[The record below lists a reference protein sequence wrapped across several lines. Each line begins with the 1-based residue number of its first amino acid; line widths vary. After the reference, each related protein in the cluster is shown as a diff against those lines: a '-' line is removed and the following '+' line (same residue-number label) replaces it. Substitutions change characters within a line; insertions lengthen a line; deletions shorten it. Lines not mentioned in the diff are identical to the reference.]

1 MADGT
6 IVIDTAIRKD
16 GFDAGI
22 NEIEQALDGASA
34 QFHDYGDSVQKFID
48 DYMNGAGQASRY
60 TNELKQQVETLK
72 EQLKELEGK
81 GQWFGDSEYD
91 EKYLQ
96 YQKLLQAAKDYKRE
110 IVSPTPD
117 AKMFNSSTLEGQI
130 EKLSGDLMRLRN
142 SGKGFGDETFDA
154 TATALKRAQQSLAD
168 YQKELFKTD
177 EQRQKEAE
185 TARKQ
190 EEAQRRVNERLEE
203 ARQKE
208 AAAAQEAARLSAIGE
223 NAKISNRRIVSLNK
237 ELAALE
243 ARQKELSKAGVG
255 PGNKEYDSNARK
267 IRRLREELSRYQSG
281 AKASEKQTKKLNKS
295 LDNTKKSAGGARMS
309 MKRMLMMS
317 LMFSTVF
324 RALSAVASGLKSGT
338 DNLAQYSDDTNRAL
352 SMLVSALTQLK
363 NSFATAFSPAIE
375 YAAPALTK
383 MISLLSEA
391 VTWAAQLAAALTGKD
406 TYTRATKVEEDY
418 GAALKES
425 NQQLKDKEKLNKKL
439 LFSFDELIQVQKNS
453 SDTKDYVGPTPDQMF
468 KTEEVP
474 NEMKDLAADIK
485 KTFSDLFDPL
495 KESWKENGPEVT
507 EAVKAAF
514 TAMKQ
519 LAGDVGASFMQV
531 WNMEGYG
538 KRITDDLLITVAN
551 LAWTVANL
559 ATQLDAAWVAGDTGT
574 NIMRH
579 LGDIILEITGFFRDA
594 SQSMK
599 DWSADLD
606 FSPLLTSFDAVLAAL
621 GPVVGDIGDALLWL
635 LNKCLL
641 PLAKWGL
648 ESGLPAVFD
657 LIAAALTALHSVL
670 MAAEPT
676 FDWMWND
683 FFQPIGQW
691 TGELIIGA
699 LQKLTQA
706 LFRFSDWAS
715 QHKSTIQAL
724 TEVVIMFFAA
734 WAVTTLV
741 SHVGLMIANLGKLIG
756 VLATTNIKF
765 LAIVTVLTAV
775 AGLAMKV
782 AQAWT
787 KMTPGE
793 RLATKIIAVAGAIA
807 LVVAAIGALTS
818 NYVML
823 GVAMA
828 VAGIA
833 GLGISSIVSSANS
846 RSGNSRPN
854 TASAYQNANRAV
866 SYASAPFRMPRLAT
880 GTVVPPR
887 AGEFAAILGDN
898 KRETEVVS
906 PLSTMKQALKEA
918 LEESGAIGGGRD
930 IHIDLILNGQ
940 RFASAVYKANNQ
952 ERQRVGVRMVQ
963 QNA

>member
-6 IVIDTAIRKD
+6 IVIDTVIRKD

-255 PGNKEYDSNARK
+255 SGYKEYDSNARK

-281 AKASEKQTKKLNKS
+281 AKASEKKTKKLNKS

-324 RALSAVASGLKSGT
+324 RALSAVTSGLKSGT

-375 YAAPALTK
+375 YAAPALAK

-391 VTWAAQLAAALTGKD
+391 VTWAAQLTAALTGKD

-439 LFSFDELIQVQKNS
+439 LFSFDELIQAQKNS

-579 LGDIILEITGFFRDA
+579 LGDIILEITGFYREA

-657 LIAAALTALHSVL
+657 LIAAALTVLHSVL

-706 LFRFSDWAS
+706 LLKFSDWAS

-828 VAGIA
+828 VASIA

-846 RSGNSRPN
+846 RSGSSRPN

-906 PLSTMKQALKEA
+906 PLSTMKHALKEA

>member
-16 GFDAGI
+16 GLNAGL
-22 NEIEQALDGASA
+22 NEMEQALDGASA
-34 QFHDYGDSVQKFID
+34 QFRDYGDSVQKFID

-72 EQLKELEGK
+72 EQLKGLEGK

-96 YQKLLQAAKDYKRE
+96 YQKLLQAVKDYKRE

-130 EKLSGDLMRLRN
+130 EKLSDDLMRLRN

-255 PGNKEYDSNARK
+255 PGYKEYDSNARK

-281 AKASEKQTKKLNKS
+281 AKASEKKTKKLNKS

-324 RALSAVASGLKSGT
+324 RALSAVTSGLKSGT

-375 YAAPALTK
+375 YAAPALAK

-391 VTWAAQLAAALTGKD
+391 VTWAAQLTAALTGKD
-406 TYTRATKVEEDY
+406 TYTRAVKVEEDY

-439 LFSFDELIQVQKNS
+439 LFSFDELIQAQKNS
-453 SDTKDYVGPTPDQMF
+453 GDTKDYVGPTPDQMF

-514 TAMKQ
+514 TAIKQ

-699 LQKLTQA
+699 LQKLTQV
-706 LFRFSDWAS
+706 LLRFSDWAS

-828 VAGIA
+828 VASIA

-846 RSGNSRPN
+846 RSGSSRPN

>member
-16 GFDAGI
+16 GLDAGI

-96 YQKLLQAAKDYKRE
+96 YQKLLQAVKDYKRE

-117 AKMFNSSTLEGQI
+117 TKLFNSSTLEGQI
-130 EKLSGDLMRLRN
+130 EKLTGDLMKLRN

-190 EEAQRRVNERLEE
+190 EEAQRCVNERLEE

-255 PGNKEYDSNARK
+255 PGYKEYDSNARK
-267 IRRLREELSRYQSG
+267 IRKLREELSRYQSG

-439 LFSFDELIQVQKNS
+439 LFSFDELIQAQKNS

-474 NEMKDLAADIK
+474 NEMKDLAAYIK

-519 LAGDVGASFMQV
+519 LAGDVEASFMQV

-706 LFRFSDWAS
+706 LLRFSDWAS

>member
-16 GFDAGI
+16 GLDAGI

-96 YQKLLQAAKDYKRE
+96 YQKLLQAVKDYKRE

-117 AKMFNSSTLEGQI
+117 AKLFDSSTLEGQI
-130 EKLSGDLMRLRN
+130 EKLTGDLMKLRN

-154 TATALKRAQQSLAD
+154 TAIALKRVQQSLAD

-255 PGNKEYDSNARK
+255 PGYKEYDSNARK
-267 IRRLREELSRYQSG
+267 IRKLREELSRYQSG

-439 LFSFDELIQVQKNS
+439 LFSFDELIQAQKNS

-706 LFRFSDWAS
+706 LLRFSDWAS

-765 LAIVTVLTAV
+765 LAIVTVLTAI

>member
-1 MADGT
+1 
-6 IVIDTAIRKD
+6 
-16 GFDAGI
+16 
-22 NEIEQALDGASA
+22 
-34 QFHDYGDSVQKFID
+34 
-48 DYMNGAGQASRY
+48 MNGAGQASRY

-255 PGNKEYDSNARK
+255 PGYKEYDSNARK

-375 YAAPALTK
+375 YAAPVLTK

>member
-208 AAAAQEAARLSAIGE
+208 AAAAQEAARLLAIGE

-255 PGNKEYDSNARK
+255 PGYKEYDSNARK

-375 YAAPALTK
+375 YAAPVLTK

>member
-16 GFDAGI
+16 GLDAGI

-72 EQLKELEGK
+72 EQLKGLEGK

-96 YQKLLQAAKDYKRE
+96 YQKLLQAVKDYKRE

-117 AKMFNSSTLEGQI
+117 AKLFNSSTLEGQI
-130 EKLSGDLMRLRN
+130 EKLTGDLMKLRN

-154 TATALKRAQQSLAD
+154 TAIALKRAQHSLAD

-208 AAAAQEAARLSAIGE
+208 AAAAQEAALLSAIGK

-255 PGNKEYDSNARK
+255 PGYKEYDSNARK
-267 IRRLREELSRYQSG
+267 IRKLREELSRYQSG

-391 VTWAAQLAAALTGKD
+391 VTWAAQLTAALTGKD
-406 TYTRATKVEEDY
+406 TYTRAVKVEEDY

-439 LFSFDELIQVQKNS
+439 LFSFDELIQAQKNS
-453 SDTKDYVGPTPDQMF
+453 NDTKDYVGPTPDQMF

-706 LFRFSDWAS
+706 LLRFSDWAS

>member
-16 GFDAGI
+16 GLNAGL
-22 NEIEQALDGASA
+22 NEMEQALDGASA
-34 QFHDYGDSVQKFID
+34 QFRDYGDSVQKFID

-60 TNELKQQVETLK
+60 TNELKQQIEALK
-72 EQLKELEGK
+72 QQLKDLEGR

-91 EKYLQ
+91 DKYLQ
-96 YQKLLQAAKDYKRE
+96 YQKLLQAVKDYKKE

-130 EKLSGDLMRLRN
+130 EKLTGDLMKLRN
-142 SGKGFGDETFDA
+142 SGKGFGDEMFDA

-255 PGNKEYDSNARK
+255 PGYKEYDSNARK
-267 IRRLREELSRYQSG
+267 IRKLREELSRYQSG

-439 LFSFDELIQVQKNS
+439 LFSFDELIQAQKNS

-706 LFRFSDWAS
+706 LLRFSDWAS

-756 VLATTNIKF
+756 VLATANIKF

-787 KMTPGE
+787 KMTPEE

-846 RSGNSRPN
+846 RSGSSRPN

>member
-16 GFDAGI
+16 GLDAGI

-96 YQKLLQAAKDYKRE
+96 YQKLLQAVKDYKRE

-117 AKMFNSSTLEGQI
+117 AKLFDSSTLEGQI
-130 EKLSGDLMRLRN
+130 EKLTGDLMKLRN

-154 TATALKRAQQSLAD
+154 TAIALKRAQQSLAD
-168 YQKELFKTD
+168 YRKELFKTD

-190 EEAQRRVNERLEE
+190 EESQRRVNERLEE

-208 AAAAQEAARLSAIGE
+208 VAAAQEAARLSAIGE

-255 PGNKEYDSNARK
+255 PGYKEYDSNARK
-267 IRRLREELSRYQSG
+267 IRKLREELSRYQSG

-391 VTWAAQLAAALTGKD
+391 VTWAAQLTAALTGKD
-406 TYTRATKVEEDY
+406 TYTRAVKVEEDY

-439 LFSFDELIQVQKNS
+439 LFSFDELIQAQKS
-453 SDTKDYVGPTPDQMF
+453 SNDTKDYVGPTPDQMF

-706 LFRFSDWAS
+706 LLRFSDWAS

-828 VAGIA
+828 VASIA

>member
-16 GFDAGI
+16 GLDAGI

-34 QFHDYGDSVQKFID
+34 QLHDYGDSVQKFID

-96 YQKLLQAAKDYKRE
+96 YQKLLQAVKDYKRE

-117 AKMFNSSTLEGQI
+117 AKLFDSSTLEGQI
-130 EKLSGDLMRLRN
+130 EKLTGDLMKLRN

-190 EEAQRRVNERLEE
+190 EEAQRRVNARLEE

-255 PGNKEYDSNARK
+255 PGYKEYDSNARK
-267 IRRLREELSRYQSG
+267 IRKLREELSRYQSG

-391 VTWAAQLAAALTGKD
+391 VTWAAQLTAALTGKD
-406 TYTRATKVEEDY
+406 TYTRAVKVEEDY

-439 LFSFDELIQVQKNS
+439 LFSFDELIQAQKNS
-453 SDTKDYVGPTPDQMF
+453 NDTKDYVGPTPDQMF

>member
-1 MADGT
+1 MADFFIFQRCLG
-6 IVIDTAIRKD
+6 
-16 GFDAGI
+16 
-22 NEIEQALDGASA
+22 EEQRTLR
-34 QFHDYGDSVQKFID
+34 
-48 DYMNGAGQASRY
+48 MNGAGQASRY

-96 YQKLLQAAKDYKRE
+96 YQKLLQAVKDYKRE

-117 AKMFNSSTLEGQI
+117 AKLFDSSTLEGQI
-130 EKLSGDLMRLRN
+130 EKLTGDLMKLRN

-154 TATALKRAQQSLAD
+154 TAIALKRAQQSLAD
-168 YQKELFKTD
+168 YRKELFKTD

-190 EEAQRRVNERLEE
+190 EESQRRVNERLEE

-255 PGNKEYDSNARK
+255 PGYKEYDSNARK
-267 IRRLREELSRYQSG
+267 IRKLREELSRYQSG

-391 VTWAAQLAAALTGKD
+391 VTWAAQLTAALTGKD
-406 TYTRATKVEEDY
+406 TYTRAVKVEEDY

-439 LFSFDELIQVQKNS
+439 LFSFDELIQAQKS
-453 SDTKDYVGPTPDQMF
+453 SNDTKDYVGPTPDQMF

-531 WNMEGYG
+531 WNMEG
-538 KRITDDLLITVAN
+538 
-551 LAWTVANL
+551 
-559 ATQLDAAWVAGDTGT
+559 
-574 NIMRH
+574 
-579 LGDIILEITGFFRDA
+579 
-594 SQSMK
+594 
-599 DWSADLD
+599 
-606 FSPLLTSFDAVLAAL
+606 
-621 GPVVGDIGDALLWL
+621 
-635 LNKCLL
+635 
-641 PLAKWGL
+641 
-648 ESGLPAVFD
+648 
-657 LIAAALTALHSVL
+657 
-670 MAAEPT
+670 
-676 FDWMWND
+676 
-683 FFQPIGQW
+683 
-691 TGELIIGA
+691 
-699 LQKLTQA
+699 
-706 LFRFSDWAS
+706 
-715 QHKSTIQAL
+715 
-724 TEVVIMFFAA
+724 
-734 WAVTTLV
+734 
-741 SHVGLMIANLGKLIG
+741 
-756 VLATTNIKF
+756 
-765 LAIVTVLTAV
+765 
-775 AGLAMKV
+775 
-782 AQAWT
+782 
-787 KMTPGE
+787 
-793 RLATKIIAVAGAIA
+793 
-807 LVVAAIGALTS
+807 
-818 NYVML
+818 
-823 GVAMA
+823 
-828 VAGIA
+828 
-833 GLGISSIVSSANS
+833 
-846 RSGNSRPN
+846 
-854 TASAYQNANRAV
+854 
-866 SYASAPFRMPRLAT
+866 
-880 GTVVPPR
+880 
-887 AGEFAAILGDN
+887 
-898 KRETEVVS
+898 
-906 PLSTMKQALKEA
+906 
-918 LEESGAIGGGRD
+918 
-930 IHIDLILNGQ
+930 
-940 RFASAVYKANNQ
+940 
-952 ERQRVGVRMVQ
+952 
-963 QNA
+963 

>member
-6 IVIDTAIRKD
+6 IVIDTSIRKD

-60 TNELKQQVETLK
+60 TNELKQQVESLK
-72 EQLKELEGK
+72 KQLKDLEDNGK
-81 GQWFGDSEYD
+81 WFGDEDYNSTYL
-91 EKYLQ
+91 KYQQLMQ
-96 YQKLLQAAKDYKRE
+96 EVKEWKRAIVNPESDVKLFD
-110 IVSPTPD
+110 
-117 AKMFNSSTLEGQI
+117 SSTLEGQI
-130 EKLSGDLMRLRN
+130 GKLTGDLMKLRN

-190 EEAQRRVNERLEE
+190 EEAQRRVNARLEE

-255 PGNKEYDSNARK
+255 PGYKEYDSNARK
-267 IRRLREELSRYQSG
+267 IRKLREELSRYQSG

-391 VTWAAQLAAALTGKD
+391 VTWAAQLTAALTGKD
-406 TYTRATKVEEDY
+406 TYTRAVKVEEDY

-439 LFSFDELIQVQKNS
+439 LFSFDELIQAQKNS
-453 SDTKDYVGPTPDQMF
+453 NDTKDYVGPTPDQMF

-474 NEMKDLAADIK
+474 NEMKDLATDIK

-699 LQKLTQA
+699 LQKLTQV
-706 LFRFSDWAS
+706 LLRFSDWAS

-846 RSGNSRPN
+846 RSGSSRPN
-854 TASAYQNANRAV
+854 TVSAYQNANRAV

-930 IHIDLILNGQ
+930 IHIDLVLNGQ

-963 QNA
+963 QNG

>member
-16 GFDAGI
+16 GLDAGI

-81 GQWFGDSEYD
+81 GQWLGDSEYD

-96 YQKLLQAAKDYKRE
+96 YQKLLQAVKGYKRE
-110 IVSPTPD
+110 IVSSTPD
-117 AKMFNSSTLEGQI
+117 TKLFNSSTLEGQI
-130 EKLSGDLMRLRN
+130 EKLTGDLMKLRN

-255 PGNKEYDSNARK
+255 PGYKEYDSNARK
-267 IRRLREELSRYQSG
+267 IRKLREELSRYQSG

-439 LFSFDELIQVQKNS
+439 LFSFDELIQAQKNS

>member
-16 GFDAGI
+16 GLDAGI

-60 TNELKQQVETLK
+60 TTELKQQIESLK
-72 EQLKELEGK
+72 QQLKDLEGR

-91 EKYLQ
+91 DKYLQ
-96 YQKLLQAAKDYKRE
+96 YQKLLQAVKDYKKE

-168 YQKELFKTD
+168 YQKELFKTE

-208 AAAAQEAARLSAIGE
+208 NAAAQEAARLSAIGE

-255 PGNKEYDSNARK
+255 PGYKEYDSNARK
-267 IRRLREELSRYQSG
+267 IRKLREELSRYQSG

-418 GAALKES
+418 GAALKKS
-425 NQQLKDKEKLNKKL
+425 NQQLKDKEKMNKKL
-439 LFSFDELIQVQKNS
+439 LFSFDELIQAQKNS

-699 LQKLTQA
+699 LQKLTQV
-706 LFRFSDWAS
+706 LLRFSDWAS

-828 VAGIA
+828 VASIA

-846 RSGNSRPN
+846 RSGSSRPN

-887 AGEFAAILGDN
+887 AGEFTAVLGDN

>member
-16 GFDAGI
+16 GLDAGI

-96 YQKLLQAAKDYKRE
+96 YQKLLQAVKDYKRE
-110 IVSPTPD
+110 IASSTPG

-168 YQKELFKTD
+168 YQKELFKTE

-255 PGNKEYDSNARK
+255 PGYKEYDSNARK
-267 IRRLREELSRYQSG
+267 IRKLREELSRYQSG

-295 LDNTKKSAGGARMS
+295 LNNTKKSAGGARMS

-439 LFSFDELIQVQKNS
+439 LFSFDELIQAQKNS

-559 ATQLDAAWVAGDTGT
+559 ATQLDVAWVAGDTGT

-699 LQKLTQA
+699 LQKLTQV
-706 LFRFSDWAS
+706 LLRFSDWTS

-828 VAGIA
+828 VASIA

>member
-16 GFDAGI
+16 GLDAGI

-34 QFHDYGDSVQKFID
+34 QLHDYGDSVQKFID

-96 YQKLLQAAKDYKRE
+96 YQKLLQAVKDYKRE

-117 AKMFNSSTLEGQI
+117 AKLFDSSTLEGQI
-130 EKLSGDLMRLRN
+130 EKLTGDLMKLRN

-223 NAKISNRRIVSLNK
+223 SAKISNRRIVSLNK

-255 PGNKEYDSNARK
+255 PGYKEYDSNARK
-267 IRRLREELSRYQSG
+267 IRKLREELSRYQSG

-391 VTWAAQLAAALTGKD
+391 VTWAAQLTAALTGKD
-406 TYTRATKVEEDY
+406 TYTRAVKVEEDY

-439 LFSFDELIQVQKNS
+439 LFSFDELIQAQKNS
-453 SDTKDYVGPTPDQMF
+453 GDTKDYVGPTPDQMF

-514 TAMKQ
+514 TAIKQ

-699 LQKLTQA
+699 LQKLTQV
-706 LFRFSDWAS
+706 LLRFSDWAS

-828 VAGIA
+828 VASIA

-846 RSGNSRPN
+846 RSGSSRPN

-918 LEESGAIGGGRD
+918 LEESEAIGGGRD

>member
-255 PGNKEYDSNARK
+255 PGYKEYDSNARK

-375 YAAPALTK
+375 YAAPVLTK

-793 RLATKIIAVAGAIA
+793 RLATKIIAVAGAIV

>member
-16 GFDAGI
+16 GLDAGI

-72 EQLKELEGK
+72 EQLKGLEGK

-96 YQKLLQAAKDYKRE
+96 YQKLLQAVKDYKRE

-117 AKMFNSSTLEGQI
+117 AKLFNSSTLEGQI
-130 EKLSGDLMRLRN
+130 EKLTGDLMKLRN

-255 PGNKEYDSNARK
+255 PGYKEYDSNARK
-267 IRRLREELSRYQSG
+267 IMKLREELSRYQSG

-391 VTWAAQLAAALTGKD
+391 VTWAAQLTAALTGKD
-406 TYTRATKVEEDY
+406 TYTRAVKVEEDY

-439 LFSFDELIQVQKNS
+439 LFSFDELIQAQKNS

-474 NEMKDLAADIK
+474 NEMKVLAADIK

-507 EAVKAAF
+507 GAVKAAF

-699 LQKLTQA
+699 LQKLTQV
-706 LFRFSDWAS
+706 LLRFSDWAS

-846 RSGNSRPN
+846 RSGSSRPN

>member
-16 GFDAGI
+16 GLDAGI

-34 QFHDYGDSVQKFID
+34 QLHDYGDSVQKFID

-96 YQKLLQAAKDYKRE
+96 YQKLLQAVKDYKRE

-117 AKMFNSSTLEGQI
+117 AKLFDSSTLEGQI
-130 EKLSGDLMRLRN
+130 EKLTGDLMKLRN

-223 NAKISNRRIVSLNK
+223 SAKISNRRIVSLNK

-255 PGNKEYDSNARK
+255 PGYKEYDSNARK
-267 IRRLREELSRYQSG
+267 IRKLREELSRYQSG

-391 VTWAAQLAAALTGKD
+391 VTWAAQLTAALTGKD
-406 TYTRATKVEEDY
+406 TYTRAVKVEEDY

-439 LFSFDELIQVQKNS
+439 LFSFDELIQAQKNS
-453 SDTKDYVGPTPDQMF
+453 GDTKDYVGPTPDQMF

-579 LGDIILEITGFFRDA
+579 LGDIILEITGFFREA
-594 SQSMK
+594 SQSTK

-606 FSPLLTSFDAVLAAL
+606 FTPLLTSFDAVLAAM
-621 GPVVGDIGDALLWL
+621 GPVVGDIGDVLLWL

-706 LFRFSDWAS
+706 LLRFSDWAS

-756 VLATTNIKF
+756 VLATANIKF

-846 RSGNSRPN
+846 RSGSSRPN

>member
-16 GFDAGI
+16 GLDAGI

-96 YQKLLQAAKDYKRE
+96 YQKLLQAVKDYKRE

-117 AKMFNSSTLEGQI
+117 AKLFDSSTLEGQI
-130 EKLSGDLMRLRN
+130 EKLTGDLMKLRN

-154 TATALKRAQQSLAD
+154 TAIALKRAQQSLAD
-168 YQKELFKTD
+168 YRKELFKTD

-190 EEAQRRVNERLEE
+190 EESQRRVNERLEE

-255 PGNKEYDSNARK
+255 PGYKEYDSNARK
-267 IRRLREELSRYQSG
+267 IRKLREELSRYQSG

-439 LFSFDELIQVQKNS
+439 LFSFDELIQAQKNS

-706 LFRFSDWAS
+706 LLRFSDWAS

-807 LVVAAIGALTS
+807 LVVVAIGALTS

>member
-16 GFDAGI
+16 GLDAGI

-96 YQKLLQAAKDYKRE
+96 YQKLLQAVKDYKRE
-110 IVSPTPD
+110 IVSPTPG

-168 YQKELFKTD
+168 YQKELFKTE

-255 PGNKEYDSNARK
+255 PGYKEYDSNARK
-267 IRRLREELSRYQSG
+267 IRKLREELSRYQSG

-295 LDNTKKSAGGARMS
+295 LNNTKKSAGGARMS

-439 LFSFDELIQVQKNS
+439 LFSFDELIQAQKNS

-559 ATQLDAAWVAGDTGT
+559 ATQLDVAWVAGDTGT

-676 FDWMWND
+676 FDWIWND

-699 LQKLTQA
+699 LQKLTQV
-706 LFRFSDWAS
+706 LLRFSDWAS

-828 VAGIA
+828 VASIA

-846 RSGNSRPN
+846 RSGNSRPD

>member
-16 GFDAGI
+16 GLNAGL
-22 NEIEQALDGASA
+22 NEMEQALDGASA
-34 QFHDYGDSVQKFID
+34 QFRDYGDSVQKFID

-60 TNELKQQVETLK
+60 TNELKQQIEALK
-72 EQLKELEGK
+72 QQLKDLEGR

-91 EKYLQ
+91 DKYLQ
-96 YQKLLQAAKDYKRE
+96 YQKLLQAVKDYKKE

-255 PGNKEYDSNARK
+255 PGYKEYDSNARK
-267 IRRLREELSRYQSG
+267 IRKLREELSRYQSG
-281 AKASEKQTKKLNKS
+281 AKVSEKQTKKLNKS

-439 LFSFDELIQVQKNS
+439 LFSFDELIQAQKNS

-699 LQKLTQA
+699 LQKLTQV
-706 LFRFSDWAS
+706 LLRFSDWAS

-846 RSGNSRPN
+846 RSGSSRPN

>member
-16 GFDAGI
+16 GLDAGI

-96 YQKLLQAAKDYKRE
+96 YQKLLQAVKDYKRE

-117 AKMFNSSTLEGQI
+117 AKLFNSSTLEGQI
-130 EKLSGDLMRLRN
+130 EKLTGDLMKLRN

-255 PGNKEYDSNARK
+255 PGYKEYDSNARK
-267 IRRLREELSRYQSG
+267 IRKLREELSRYQSG

-406 TYTRATKVEEDY
+406 TYTRAIKVEEDY

-439 LFSFDELIQVQKNS
+439 LFSFDELIQAQKNS

-485 KTFSDLFDPL
+485 KTFSDLFDPP

-579 LGDIILEITGFFRDA
+579 LGDIILEITGFFREA

-699 LQKLTQA
+699 LQKLTQV
-706 LFRFSDWAS
+706 LLRFSDWAS

-828 VAGIA
+828 VASIA

>member
-16 GFDAGI
+16 GLDAGI

-34 QFHDYGDSVQKFID
+34 QLHDYGDSVQKFID

-96 YQKLLQAAKDYKRE
+96 YQKLLQAVKDYKRE

-117 AKMFNSSTLEGQI
+117 AKLFDSSTLEGQI
-130 EKLSGDLMRLRN
+130 EKLTGDLMKLRN

-223 NAKISNRRIVSLNK
+223 SAKISNRRIVSLNK

-255 PGNKEYDSNARK
+255 PGYKEYDSNARK
-267 IRRLREELSRYQSG
+267 IRKLREELSRYQSG

-391 VTWAAQLAAALTGKD
+391 VTWAAQLTAALTGKD
-406 TYTRATKVEEDY
+406 TYTRAVKVEEDY

-439 LFSFDELIQVQKNS
+439 LFSFDELIQAQKNS
-453 SDTKDYVGPTPDQMF
+453 GDTKDYVGPTPDQMF

-514 TAMKQ
+514 TAIKQ

-699 LQKLTQA
+699 LQKLTQV
-706 LFRFSDWAS
+706 LLRFSDWAS

-828 VAGIA
+828 VASIA

-846 RSGNSRPN
+846 RSGSSRPN

>member
-16 GFDAGI
+16 GLNAGL
-22 NEIEQALDGASA
+22 NEMEQALDGASA
-34 QFHDYGDSVQKFID
+34 QFRDYGDSVQKFID

-72 EQLKELEGK
+72 EQLKGLEGK

-96 YQKLLQAAKDYKRE
+96 YQKLLQAVKDYKRE

-130 EKLSGDLMRLRN
+130 EKLSDDLMRLRN

-255 PGNKEYDSNARK
+255 PGYKEYDSNARK

-281 AKASEKQTKKLNKS
+281 AKASEKKTKKLNKS

-391 VTWAAQLAAALTGKD
+391 VTWAAQLTAALTGKD
-406 TYTRATKVEEDY
+406 TYTRAVKVEEDY

-439 LFSFDELIQVQKNS
+439 LFSFDELIQAQKS
-453 SDTKDYVGPTPDQMF
+453 SNDTKDYVGPTPDQMF

-706 LFRFSDWAS
+706 LLRFSDWAS

-828 VAGIA
+828 VASIA

-846 RSGNSRPN
+846 RNGNSRPN

-963 QNA
+963 QNG

>member
-255 PGNKEYDSNARK
+255 PGYKEYDSNARK

-281 AKASEKQTKKLNKS
+281 AKASEKKTKKLNKS

-324 RALSAVASGLKSGT
+324 RALSAVTSGLKSGT

-375 YAAPALTK
+375 YAAPALAK

-391 VTWAAQLAAALTGKD
+391 VTWAAQLTAALTGKD
-406 TYTRATKVEEDY
+406 TYTRAIKVEEDY

-439 LFSFDELIQVQKNS
+439 LFSFDELIQAQKNS

-699 LQKLTQA
+699 LQKLTQV
-706 LFRFSDWAS
+706 LLRFSDWAS

-828 VAGIA
+828 VASIA

-846 RSGNSRPN
+846 RSGSSRPN

>member
-16 GFDAGI
+16 GLDAGI

-60 TNELKQQVETLK
+60 TNELKQQVEMLK
-72 EQLKELEGK
+72 EQLKGLEGK

-96 YQKLLQAAKDYKRE
+96 YQKLLQAVKDYKRE

-117 AKMFNSSTLEGQI
+117 AKLFDSSTLEGQI
-130 EKLSGDLMRLRN
+130 EKLTGDLMKLRN

-208 AAAAQEAARLSAIGE
+208 AAAAQEAARLLAIGE

-237 ELAALE
+237 EL
-243 ARQKELSKAGVG
+243 SKAGVG
-255 PGNKEYDSNARK
+255 PGYKEYDSNARK
-267 IRRLREELSRYQSG
+267 IRKLREELSRYQSG

-391 VTWAAQLAAALTGKD
+391 VTWAAQLTAALTGKD
-406 TYTRATKVEEDY
+406 TYTRAVKVEEDY

-439 LFSFDELIQVQKNS
+439 LFSFDELIQAQKS
-453 SDTKDYVGPTPDQMF
+453 SNDTKDYVGPTPDQMF

-474 NEMKDLAADIK
+474 NKMKDLAADIK

-706 LFRFSDWAS
+706 LLRFSDWAS

>member
-16 GFDAGI
+16 GLDAGI

-96 YQKLLQAAKDYKRE
+96 YQKLLQAVKDYKRE

-117 AKMFNSSTLEGQI
+117 TKLFNSSTLEGQI
-130 EKLSGDLMRLRN
+130 EKLTGDLMKLRN

-255 PGNKEYDSNARK
+255 PGYKEYDSNARK
-267 IRRLREELSRYQSG
+267 IRKLREELSRYQSG

-439 LFSFDELIQVQKNS
+439 LFSFDELIQAQKNS

-519 LAGDVGASFMQV
+519 LAGDVGASFMQI

>member
-16 GFDAGI
+16 GLDAGI

-72 EQLKELEGK
+72 EQLKGLEGK

-96 YQKLLQAAKDYKRE
+96 YQKLLQAVKDYKRE

-117 AKMFNSSTLEGQI
+117 AKLFNSSTLEGQI
-130 EKLSGDLMRLRN
+130 EKLTGDLMKLRN

-223 NAKISNRRIVSLNK
+223 SAKISNRRIVSLNK

-255 PGNKEYDSNARK
+255 PGYKEYDSNARK
-267 IRRLREELSRYQSG
+267 IRKLREELSRYQSG

-375 YAAPALTK
+375 YAASALTK

-439 LFSFDELIQVQKNS
+439 LFSFDELIQAQKNS

-474 NEMKDLAADIK
+474 NEMKVLAADIK

-507 EAVKAAF
+507 GAVKAAF

-670 MAAEPT
+670 MVAEPT

-699 LQKLTQA
+699 LQKLTQV
-706 LFRFSDWAS
+706 LLRFSDWAS

-846 RSGNSRPN
+846 RSGSSRPN

>member
-255 PGNKEYDSNARK
+255 PGCKEYDSNARK

-375 YAAPALTK
+375 YAAPVLTK

>member
-16 GFDAGI
+16 GLDAGI

-34 QFHDYGDSVQKFID
+34 QLHDYGDSVQKFID

-96 YQKLLQAAKDYKRE
+96 YQKLLQAVKDYKRE

-117 AKMFNSSTLEGQI
+117 AKLFDSSTLEGQI
-130 EKLSGDLMRLRN
+130 EKLTGDLMKLRN

-190 EEAQRRVNERLEE
+190 EEAQRRVNARLEE

-255 PGNKEYDSNARK
+255 PGYKEYDSNARK
-267 IRRLREELSRYQSG
+267 IRKLREELSRYQSG

-391 VTWAAQLAAALTGKD
+391 VTWAAQLTAALTGKD
-406 TYTRATKVEEDY
+406 TYTRAVKVEEDY

-439 LFSFDELIQVQKNS
+439 LFSFDELIQAQKNS
-453 SDTKDYVGPTPDQMF
+453 NDTKDYVGPTPDQMF

-474 NEMKDLAADIK
+474 NEMKDLATDIK

-641 PLAKWGL
+641 PLATWGL

-706 LFRFSDWAS
+706 LLRFSDWAS

>member
-16 GFDAGI
+16 GLDAGI

-81 GQWFGDSEYD
+81 GQWLGDSEYD

-96 YQKLLQAAKDYKRE
+96 YQKLLQAVKDYKRE

-117 AKMFNSSTLEGQI
+117 TKLFNSSTLEGQI
-130 EKLSGDLMRLRN
+130 EKLTGDLMKLRN

-255 PGNKEYDSNARK
+255 PGYKEYDSNARK
-267 IRRLREELSRYQSG
+267 IRKLREELSRYQSG

-439 LFSFDELIQVQKNS
+439 LFSFDELIQAQKNS

-724 TEVVIMFFAA
+724 TEVVIMFFAT

>member
-16 GFDAGI
+16 GLDAGI

-34 QFHDYGDSVQKFID
+34 QLHDYGDSVQKFID

-96 YQKLLQAAKDYKRE
+96 YQKLLQAVKDYKRE

-117 AKMFNSSTLEGQI
+117 AKLFDSSTLEGQI
-130 EKLSGDLMRLRN
+130 EKLTGDLMKLRN

-255 PGNKEYDSNARK
+255 PGYKEYDSNARK
-267 IRRLREELSRYQSG
+267 IRKLREELSRYQSG

-391 VTWAAQLAAALTGKD
+391 VTWAAQLTAALTGKD
-406 TYTRATKVEEDY
+406 TYTRAVKVEEDY

-439 LFSFDELIQVQKNS
+439 LFSFDELIQAQKNS
-453 SDTKDYVGPTPDQMF
+453 GDTKDYVGPTPDQMF

-514 TAMKQ
+514 TAIKQ
-519 LAGDVGASFMQV
+519 LAGEVGASFMQV

-699 LQKLTQA
+699 LQKLTQV
-706 LFRFSDWAS
+706 LLRFSDWAS

-818 NYVML
+818 NYVMF

-828 VAGIA
+828 VASIA

-846 RSGNSRPN
+846 RSGSSRPN

-930 IHIDLILNGQ
+930 IHIDLVLNGQ

>member
-16 GFDAGI
+16 GLDAGI

-96 YQKLLQAAKDYKRE
+96 YQKLLQAVKDYKRE

-117 AKMFNSSTLEGQI
+117 AKLFNSSTLEGQI
-130 EKLSGDLMRLRN
+130 EKLTGDLMKLRN

-255 PGNKEYDSNARK
+255 PGYKEYDSNARK
-267 IRRLREELSRYQSG
+267 IRKLREELSRYQSG
-281 AKASEKQTKKLNKS
+281 TKASEKQTKKLNKS

-391 VTWAAQLAAALTGKD
+391 VTWAAQLTAALTGKD

-439 LFSFDELIQVQKNS
+439 LFSFDELIQAQKNS

-495 KESWKENGPEVT
+495 EESWKENGPEVT

-606 FSPLLTSFDAVLAAL
+606 FSPLLPSFDAVLAAL

-699 LQKLTQA
+699 LQKLTQV
-706 LFRFSDWAS
+706 LLRFSDWAS

-846 RSGNSRPN
+846 RSGSSRPN
-854 TASAYQNANRAV
+854 TVSAYQNANRAV

-906 PLSTMKQALKEA
+906 PLSTMKQALKESVERNPGQSEA
-918 LEESGAIGGGRD
+918 EEI
-930 IHIDLILNGQ
+930 
-940 RFASAVYKANNQ
+940 FT
-952 ERQRVGVRMVQ
+952 
-963 QNA
+963 

>member
-16 GFDAGI
+16 GLDAGI

-96 YQKLLQAAKDYKRE
+96 YQKLLQAVKDYKRE

-117 AKMFNSSTLEGQI
+117 AKLFDSSTLEGQI
-130 EKLSGDLMRLRN
+130 EKLTGDLMKLRN

-255 PGNKEYDSNARK
+255 PGYKEYDSNARK
-267 IRRLREELSRYQSG
+267 IRKLREELSRYQSG

-375 YAAPALTK
+375 YAAPVLTK

-439 LFSFDELIQVQKNS
+439 LFSFDELIQAQKNS

-579 LGDIILEITGFFRDA
+579 LGDIILEITGFFREA
-594 SQSMK
+594 SQSTK

-606 FSPLLTSFDAVLAAL
+606 FTPLLTSFDAVLAAM
-621 GPVVGDIGDALLWL
+621 GPVVGDIGDVLLRL

-657 LIAAALTALHSVL
+657 LIAAALTALHSVIVASEP
-670 MAAEPT
+670 AA
-676 FDWMWND
+676 DWMWDD
-683 FFQPIGQW
+683 FLQPLGQW

-706 LFRFSDWAS
+706 LLKFSDWAS
-715 QHKSTIQAL
+715 KHKSTIQEIS
-724 TEVVIMFFAA
+724 EVIVMFFAA

-741 SHVGLMIANLGKLIG
+741 SHIGLMIANLGNLIG
-756 VLATTNIKF
+756 VLTTIDFKF

-775 AGLAMKV
+775 INLALKV

-793 RLATKIIAVAGAIA
+793 QLATKIIAVAGAIA

-818 NYVML
+818 NYLML

-828 VAGIA
+828 VAATA

-846 RSGNSRPN
+846 RSGSSRPN

-930 IHIDLILNGQ
+930 IHIDLVLNGQ

>member
-16 GFDAGI
+16 GLNAGL
-22 NEIEQALDGASA
+22 NEMEQALDGASA
-34 QFHDYGDSVQKFID
+34 QFRDYGDSVQKFID

-60 TNELKQQVETLK
+60 TNELKQQIEALK
-72 EQLKELEGK
+72 QQLKDLEGR

-91 EKYLQ
+91 DKYLQ
-96 YQKLLQAAKDYKRE
+96 YQKLLQAVKDYKKE

-255 PGNKEYDSNARK
+255 PGYKEYDSNARK
-267 IRRLREELSRYQSG
+267 IRKLREELSRYQSG

-439 LFSFDELIQVQKNS
+439 LFSFDELIQAQKNS

-579 LGDIILEITGFFRDA
+579 LGDIILEITGFFREA
-594 SQSMK
+594 SQSTK

-606 FSPLLTSFDAVLAAL
+606 FTPLLTSFDAVLAAM

-699 LQKLTQA
+699 LQKLTQV
-706 LFRFSDWAS
+706 LLRFSDWAS

-828 VAGIA
+828 VASIA

-846 RSGNSRPN
+846 RSGSSRPN

-887 AGEFAAILGDN
+887 AGEFAAVLGDN

>member
-255 PGNKEYDSNARK
+255 PGYKEYDSNARK